1 MPEPQH
7 RIWNAWNTERGF
19 GRRALI
25 AGPFLAWYPSLIS
38 ITTLVWGGVPG
49 V

>member
-1 MPEPQH
+1 MPELRH
-7 RIWNAWNTERGF
+7 RTWNAWNTERGF

-25 AGPFLAWYPSLIS
+25 AGPSSASYPSTIR
-38 ITTLVWGGVPG
+38 ITTRVWGGVPG